1 MHLLTIII
9 RKKAVEIVIS
19 GRESKSTT
27 LSDLEQ
33 STNIGGDVTDIVF
46 CHYQFIELISNR
58 CALFALRE
66 STIDIFANSLRLCAM
81 NEIVDASRSTCKKSW
96 ML

>member
-46 CHYQFIELISNR
+46 LSPPVHRVDFQPVCTICTARKHDR
-58 CALFALRE
+58 HLRE
-66 STIDIFANSLRLCAM
+66 FTSPLCY
-81 NEIVDASRSTCKKSW
+81 E
-96 ML
+96 